1 MGGAAILYL
10 HEPPVKKEGLMS
22 RTSLRVALL
31 VAGLAITSRLVLL
44 VWLPMEPLA
53 EIAKSGDGDT
63 RYYVRLAQNLTSG
76 HEYVSG
82 HLRAYSPPGFPL
94 FLAGLVA
101 LGADSRGLQF
111 AQNLMYLLA
120 VLMLAALGAR
130 SGGRLA
136 GTFAA
141 MLALTSPLWLL
152 LPQRALSETLFVVL
166 VAAGTSI
173 ALGRTTPPTIPLAL
187 LAGMVFGLAAMVREM
202 GFLLAT
208 VLGIVAG
215 CWAWRSDGSTARS
228 VLLGAIVVAGAIL
241 AILPWTIRNY
251 HVFHQVVPIA
261 TNGPIN
267 LYLGNNPQATG
278 AYSWRLPPEA
288 QAAWNQP
295 DEGRS
300 NELFATQLAGREA
313 IAYIRSNPSD
323 TLALVP
329 AKLWAL
335 WGPPVALRAGFGLG
349 PVLRSGAA
357 VFWTVCLGLAVY
369 GLWRLR
375 RVPIAWF
382 VLGSCLTIT
391 AVHAA
396 TFGDPRFRAV
406 CEYLLMLPAGLAAAD
421 LWRTSRV
428 DHVED

>member
-1 MGGAAILYL
+1 
-10 HEPPVKKEGLMS
+10 MS
-22 RTSLRVALL
+22 GTSLRVTLL

-53 EIAKSGDGDT
+53 DIAKSGDGDT
-63 RYYVRLAQNLTSG
+63 RYYVRMAQNLTSS

-101 LGADSRGLQF
+101 FGADSRGLQL
-111 AQNLMYLLA
+111 AQNLLYLLA
-120 VLMLAALGAR
+120 VLVLAALGAR

-152 LPQRALSETLFVVL
+152 LPQRVMSETLFVVL

-173 ALGRTTPPTIPLAL
+173 ALGRTTPPTIPLTF
-187 LAGMVFGLAAMVREM
+187 LAGMVFGLAALVRES
-202 GFLLAT
+202 GFLLGT
-208 VLGIVAG
+208 LLGVVAG
-215 CWAWRSDGSTARS
+215 SWAWRSGGSIARG
-228 VLLGAIVVAGAIL
+228 VLLAAIVVTGAIL

-267 LYLGNNPQATG
+267 FYLGNNPEATG
-278 AYSWRLPPEA
+278 VYSWRLPPEA
-288 QAAWNQP
+288 QAVWGRP

-300 NELFATQLAGREA
+300 NELFASQLAGREA

-323 TLALVP
+323 TLALLP
-329 AKLWAL
+329 SKLWAL
-335 WGPPVALRAGFGLG
+335 WGPPVVLQAGLGLG

-357 VFWTVCLGLAVY
+357 VFWAVCLGLAVY

-375 RVPIAWF
+375 REPIAWF
-382 VLGSCLTIT
+382 VVGSCLTIT

-406 CEYLLMLPAGLAAAD
+406 CEYLLMLPAGLGAAH
-421 LWRTSRV
+421 LWRTSRA